1 MSLNALTNLA
11 VERDAGEPK
20 KRPSPKSRAETPAE
34 DEKHSYA
41 DALVSAI
48 PTEVLALYT
57 FVVTEVVGTITAGDD
72 KRLDMRWILYSAG
85 IAAIVVYLLVGYLRR
100 RHQAKKR
107 RFPGTEIFAATVA
120 FAAWGLVMPGSPLVS
135 ELSSDN
141 ARIWTALITAAGVFV
156 LGLTSGSLTSE
167 AKRARR
173 S

>member
-20 KRPSPKSRAETPAE
+20 RRPSPKRRAETGAE
-34 DEKHSYA
+34 EERHSYT
-41 DALVSAI
+41 DALISAI

-57 FVVTEVVGTITAGDD
+57 FVVTEVVGTIAVGED
-72 KRLDMRWILYSAG
+72 KRLTMRWIVYAAG

-100 RHQAKKR
+100 RHQARKR
-107 RFPGTEIFAATVA
+107 RFPGTEIFAATIA

-135 ELSSDN
+135 KLSSDN
-141 ARIWTALITAAGVFV
+141 ARIWTALITAMGVFV
-156 LGLTSGSLTSE
+156 LGLTSGSLTST
-167 AKRARR
+167 AKRAR